1 MEEEVGEEGGGGR
14 MRRWWWKRWRKRRW
28 WWKRRWTTSCCV
40 RVRVCV
46 SGGTGSSTARHAAEH
61 APPAAAL
68 TSADPPPP
76 PGHTCVLSPVSG
88 TSVGLMMRLICSMD
102 WRSGERPVDH
112 RGERGGINSRP
123 RECCGR
129 GAELTSMA
137 AEDLLVHDGGDGQA
151 VEAVSEGLP
160 QLDVEPAFTCKR
172 SGRSEPRWPPKA
184 WVA

>member
-1 MEEEVGEEGGGGR
+1 MRRWADEVVMEEVEEEEVVVEKEVDNLLLR
-14 MRRWWWKRWRKRRW
+14 A
-28 WWKRRWTTSCCV
+28 C
-40 RVRVCV
+40 VCV

-76 PGHTCVLSPVSG
+76 GTHLCALTCVRYVCGPHDASDLLH
-88 TSVGLMMRLICSMD
+88 GLEV
-102 WRSGERPVDH
+102 WRETCGPQRV
-112 RGERGGINSRP
+112 ERGGGSTP
-123 RECCGR
+123 DPGSAVAG